1 MYEIDLIKN
10 TKLAKQLGGPPI
22 FIDGYLHRANINH
35 HDLTL
40 DIKILS
46 QNNPLLNRDTLVQ
59 LKMIGIKRLHFDF
72 LNIKNQLMIIHDL
85 EIRKEGTGLHMILE
99 SNTGE
104 ISEVWFESIELHHLN

>member
-22 FIDGYLHRANINH
+22 FLDGYLHRVEMNH
-35 HDLTL
+35 ETLVL

-46 QNNPLLNRDTLVQ
+46 QNNPRLSRDSLVQ
-59 LKMIGIKRLHFDF
+59 LKLVGLVRLQFDF
-72 LNIKNQLMIIHDL
+72 PSIKNQLMIIHDL
-85 EIRKEGTGLHMILE
+85 DIRKEDRQLHMILE

-104 ISEVWFESIELHHLN
+104 INEVWFERIELMHLN